1 MKRDSRC
8 ERSNCDRAIRSR
20 TMCEKWCIVTRRIR
34 VNSRSIRNDTPRDCR
49 SNSFKEKL
57 KEEGD
62 NPLFFV
68 YNIEMLYMNRGRDVM
83 SKFTVASNGALE
95 TTLRGAEV
103 LSTPLLNKGVAFTQ
117 EEREELGLKG
127 LLPPAVLTLEEQARR
142 AYEQFSSQPDDLL
155 KNVYLTA
162 LHDRNEVLFYRILT
176 EHLREMLPIV
186 YTPTV
191 GVAIQRYSHEY
202 RKPRGIYLSIN
213 DPSGIEDAFAN
224 IGATAENIDLVVVT
238 DGEGILGIG
247 DWGVGGINIAIGK
260 LAVYTAAVGIDP
272 SRVLPVILD
281 VGTNREELL
290 NNPFYIGN
298 RHPRI
303 TGEAYD
309 EFIDTFVQAVNKQFP
324 KALLHWEDF
333 SSRNARKILDK
344 YRHDVC
350 TFNDDIQG
358 TGAVSLAAVL
368 SAVKASGVPLSE
380 HRVVVFGAGTA
391 GIGIAD
397 QVRDAMVRVGLS
409 DEESHNRF
417 WCIDRNGL
425 VTDNMEDLLDFQI
438 PYARK
443 EAEVSD
449 WKQNDAIGL
458 AEVVKHVKPTILIG
472 TSTVAGAF
480 KEEIIKEMASHVER
494 PIILPMSNPT
504 PLAEAK
510 PADLIEWT
518 EGKALVATGSP
529 FEPVTYNGVT
539 YVIGQSNNA
548 LIFPGLGL
556 GTIVV
561 RASVM
566 TDGMFAAAAEA
577 VASMVDT
584 SQPGAP
590 ILPEVEE
597 LRNISELVAIEVA
610 KVAVAE
616 GVAREN
622 LSDDDIK
629 IAVKE
634 AIWEPEYRQ
643 IKAVEKVRI

>member
-1 MKRDSRC
+1 
-8 ERSNCDRAIRSR
+8 
-20 TMCEKWCIVTRRIR
+20 
-34 VNSRSIRNDTPRDCR
+34 
-49 SNSFKEKL
+49 
-57 KEEGD
+57 
-62 NPLFFV
+62 
-68 YNIEMLYMNRGRDVM
+68 M
-83 SKFTVASNGALE
+83 SKFTVASNGSLE
-95 TTLRGAEV
+95 TTLRGVEV

-142 AYEQFSSQPDDLL
+142 AYEQFCSQPDDLL

-176 EHLREMLPIV
+176 DHLREMLPIV

-202 RKPRGIYLSIN
+202 RKPRGVYLSIN
-213 DPSGIEDAFAN
+213 DPSGIEKAFAN

-344 YRHDVC
+344 YRHDIC

-397 QVRDAMVRVGLS
+397 QVRDAMVRVGVS
-409 DEESHNRF
+409 EEESYKRF

-443 EAEVSD
+443 EAEVSE
-449 WKQNDAIGL
+449 WKENGLIGL

-518 EGKALVATGSP
+518 EGRALVATGSP
-529 FEPVTYNGVT
+529 FEPVTYNGIT

-597 LRNISELVAIEVA
+597 LRNISEMVAIEVA

-622 LSDDDIK
+622 LSDNDIK

-643 IKAVEKVRI
+643 IKAVEKVTI

>member
-1 MKRDSRC
+1 
-8 ERSNCDRAIRSR
+8 
-20 TMCEKWCIVTRRIR
+20 
-34 VNSRSIRNDTPRDCR
+34 
-49 SNSFKEKL
+49 
-57 KEEGD
+57 
-62 NPLFFV
+62 
-68 YNIEMLYMNRGRDVM
+68 M
-83 SKFTVASNGALE
+83 SKFTVASNGSLE
-95 TTLRGAEV
+95 TTLRGVEV

-142 AYEQFSSQPDDLL
+142 AYEQFCSQPDDLL

-176 EHLREMLPIV
+176 DHLREMLPIV

-202 RKPRGIYLSIN
+202 RKPRGVYLSIN
-213 DPSGIEDAFAN
+213 DPSGIEEAFAN

-344 YRHDVC
+344 YRHDIC

-397 QVRDAMVRVGLS
+397 QVRDAMVRVGVS
-409 DEESHNRF
+409 EEESYKRF

-425 VTDNMEDLLDFQI
+425 VTDNMEDLLDFQM

-443 EAEVSD
+443 EAEVSE
-449 WKQNDAIGL
+449 WKENGVIGL

-518 EGKALVATGSP
+518 EGRALVATGSP

-597 LRNISELVAIEVA
+597 LRNISEMVAIEVA
-610 KVAVAE
+610 KIAVAE

-622 LSDDDIK
+622 LSDNDIK

-643 IKAVEKVRI
+643 IKAVEKVTI

>member
-1 MKRDSRC
+1 M
-8 ERSNCDRAIRSR
+8 
-20 TMCEKWCIVTRRIR
+20 
-34 VNSRSIRNDTPRDCR
+34 
-49 SNSFKEKL
+49 
-57 KEEGD
+57 
-62 NPLFFV
+62 
-68 YNIEMLYMNRGRDVM
+68 
-83 SKFTVASNGALE
+83 ASNGSLE
-95 TTLRGAEV
+95 TTLRGVEV

-127 LLPPAVLTLEEQARR
+127 LLPPAVLTLDEQARR
-142 AYEQFSSQPDDLL
+142 AYEQFCSQPDDLL

-176 EHLREMLPIV
+176 NHLREMLPIV

-202 RKPRGIYLSIN
+202 RKPRGVYLSVN
-213 DPSGIEDAFAN
+213 DPSGIEEAFAN

-298 RHPRI
+298 RHPRV

-309 EFIDTFVQAVNKQFP
+309 EFIDTFVQAVGNKFP

-397 QVRDAMVRVGLS
+397 QVRDAMVRVGVS
-409 DEESHNRF
+409 EEESYKRF

-425 VTDNMEDLLDFQI
+425 VTDNMEDLLDFQM

-443 EAEVSD
+443 EAEVSE
-449 WKQNDAIGL
+449 WKQNDVIGL

-510 PADLIEWT
+510 PVDLIEWT
-518 EGKALVATGSP
+518 EGRALVATGSP

-597 LRNISELVAIEVA
+597 LRNISEMVAIEVA

-622 LSDDDIK
+622 LSDNDIK
-629 IAVKE
+629 IAVKD

>member
-1 MKRDSRC
+1 
-8 ERSNCDRAIRSR
+8 
-20 TMCEKWCIVTRRIR
+20 
-34 VNSRSIRNDTPRDCR
+34 
-49 SNSFKEKL
+49 
-57 KEEGD
+57 
-62 NPLFFV
+62 
-68 YNIEMLYMNRGRDVM
+68 M
-83 SKFTVASNGALE
+83 SKFTVASNGSLE
-95 TTLRGAEV
+95 TTLRGVEV

-142 AYEQFSSQPDDLL
+142 AYEQFCSQPDDLL

-176 EHLREMLPIV
+176 DHLREMLPIV

-202 RKPRGIYLSIN
+202 RKPRGVYLSIN
-213 DPSGIEDAFAN
+213 DPSGIEEAFAN

-290 NNPFYIGN
+290 KNPFYIGN

-344 YRHDVC
+344 YRHDIC

-380 HRVVVFGAGTA
+380 HRVVVFGAGTT

-397 QVRDAMVRVGLS
+397 QVRDAMVRVGVS
-409 DEESHNRF
+409 EEESYKRF

-443 EAEVSD
+443 EAEVSE
-449 WKQNDAIGL
+449 WKENGVIGL

-518 EGKALVATGSP
+518 EGRALVATGSP

-597 LRNISELVAIEVA
+597 LRNISEMVAIEVA

-622 LSDDDIK
+622 LSDNDIK

-643 IKAVEKVRI
+643 IKAVGKVTI

>member
-1 MKRDSRC
+1 
-8 ERSNCDRAIRSR
+8 
-20 TMCEKWCIVTRRIR
+20 
-34 VNSRSIRNDTPRDCR
+34 
-49 SNSFKEKL
+49 
-57 KEEGD
+57 
-62 NPLFFV
+62 
-68 YNIEMLYMNRGRDVM
+68 M

-117 EEREELGLKG
+117 NEREELGLKG

-176 EHLREMLPIV
+176 DHLREMLPIV

-213 DPSGIEDAFAN
+213 DPSGIEEAFAN
-224 IGATAENIDLVVVT
+224 MGATAENIDLVVVT

-397 QVRDAMVRVGLS
+397 QVRDAMVRVGVS
-409 DEESHNRF
+409 EEESYKRF

-443 EAEVSD
+443 EAEVSE
-449 WKQNDAIGL
+449 WKENDVIGL

-480 KEEIIKEMASHVER
+480 KEEIIKKMASHVER

-518 EGKALVATGSP
+518 EGRALVATGSP

-597 LRNISELVAIEVA
+597 LRNISEMVAIEVA

-616 GVAREN
+616 GVARVN
-622 LSDDDIK
+622 LSDNDIK
-629 IAVKE
+629 MAVKE
-634 AIWEPEYRQ
+634 AMWKPKYRQ

>member
-1 MKRDSRC
+1 
-8 ERSNCDRAIRSR
+8 
-20 TMCEKWCIVTRRIR
+20 
-34 VNSRSIRNDTPRDCR
+34 
-49 SNSFKEKL
+49 
-57 KEEGD
+57 
-62 NPLFFV
+62 
-68 YNIEMLYMNRGRDVM
+68 MNRGRDVM

-117 EEREELGLKG
+117 NEREELGLKG

-176 EHLREMLPIV
+176 DHLREMLPIV

-202 RKPRGIYLSIN
+202 RKPRGVYLSIN
-213 DPSGIEDAFAN
+213 DPSGIEEAFTN

-397 QVRDAMVRVGLS
+397 QVRDAMVRVGVS
-409 DEESHNRF
+409 EEESYKRF

-443 EAEVSD
+443 EVEVSG
-449 WKQNDAIGL
+449 WKQNDVIGL

-518 EGKALVATGSP
+518 EGRALVATGSP

-597 LRNISELVAIEVA
+597 LRNISEMVAIEVA

-616 GVAREN
+616 GVARVN
-622 LSDDDIK
+622 LSDNDIK
-629 IAVKE
+629 MAVKE
-634 AIWEPEYRQ
+634 AMWKPEYRQ

>member
-1 MKRDSRC
+1 
-8 ERSNCDRAIRSR
+8 
-20 TMCEKWCIVTRRIR
+20 
-34 VNSRSIRNDTPRDCR
+34 
-49 SNSFKEKL
+49 
-57 KEEGD
+57 
-62 NPLFFV
+62 
-68 YNIEMLYMNRGRDVM
+68 M

-117 EEREELGLKG
+117 NEREELGLKG

-176 EHLREMLPIV
+176 DHLREMLPIV

-202 RKPRGIYLSIN
+202 RKPRGVYLSIN
-213 DPSGIEDAFAN
+213 DPSGIEEAFTN

-397 QVRDAMVRVGLS
+397 QVRDAMVRVGVS
-409 DEESHNRF
+409 EEESYKRF

-443 EAEVSD
+443 EVEVSG
-449 WKQNDAIGL
+449 WKENDVIGL

-518 EGKALVATGSP
+518 EGRALVATGSP

-597 LRNISELVAIEVA
+597 LRNISEMVAIEVA

-616 GVAREN
+616 GVARVN
-622 LSDDDIK
+622 LSDNDIK
-629 IAVKE
+629 MAVKE
-634 AIWEPEYRQ
+634 AMWKPEYRQ

>member
-1 MKRDSRC
+1 
-8 ERSNCDRAIRSR
+8 
-20 TMCEKWCIVTRRIR
+20 
-34 VNSRSIRNDTPRDCR
+34 
-49 SNSFKEKL
+49 
-57 KEEGD
+57 
-62 NPLFFV
+62 
-68 YNIEMLYMNRGRDVM
+68 MNRGRDVM
-83 SKFTVASNGALE
+83 SKFTVASNGSLE
-95 TTLRGAEV
+95 TTLRGVEV

-142 AYEQFSSQPDDLL
+142 AYEQFCSQPDDLL

-176 EHLREMLPIV
+176 DHLREMLPIV

-202 RKPRGIYLSIN
+202 RKPRGVYLSIN
-213 DPSGIEDAFAN
+213 DPSGIEEAFAN

-344 YRHDVC
+344 YRHDIC

-397 QVRDAMVRVGLS
+397 QVRDAMVRVGVS
-409 DEESHNRF
+409 EEESYKRF

-425 VTDNMEDLLDFQI
+425 VTDNMKDLLDFQM

-443 EAEVSD
+443 EAEVSE
-449 WKQNDAIGL
+449 WKQNGVIGL

-518 EGKALVATGSP
+518 EGRALVATGSP

-597 LRNISELVAIEVA
+597 LRNISEMVAIEVA

-622 LSDDDIK
+622 LSDNDIK
-629 IAVKE
+629 IAVKV

>member
-1 MKRDSRC
+1 
-8 ERSNCDRAIRSR
+8 
-20 TMCEKWCIVTRRIR
+20 
-34 VNSRSIRNDTPRDCR
+34 
-49 SNSFKEKL
+49 
-57 KEEGD
+57 
-62 NPLFFV
+62 
-68 YNIEMLYMNRGRDVM
+68 M

-117 EEREELGLKG
+117 NEREELGLKG

-176 EHLREMLPIV
+176 DHLREMLPIV

-202 RKPRGIYLSIN
+202 RKPRGVYLSIN
-213 DPSGIEDAFAN
+213 DPSGIEEAFTN

-368 SAVKASGVPLSE
+368 SAVKASGE

-397 QVRDAMVRVGLS
+397 QVRDAMVRVGVS
-409 DEESHNRF
+409 EEESYKRF

-443 EAEVSD
+443 EAEVSE
-449 WKQNDAIGL
+449 WKENDVIGL
-458 AEVVKHVKPTILIG
+458 AEVVKHVKPTLLIG

-480 KEEIIKEMASHVER
+480 KEEIIKEMASHIER

-518 EGKALVATGSP
+518 EGRALVATGSP

-597 LRNISELVAIEVA
+597 LRNISEMVAIEVA

-616 GVAREN
+616 GVARVN
-622 LSDDDIK
+622 LSDNDIK
-629 IAVKE
+629 MAVQE
-634 AIWEPEYRQ
+634 AMWKPEYRQ

>member
-1 MKRDSRC
+1 
-8 ERSNCDRAIRSR
+8 
-20 TMCEKWCIVTRRIR
+20 
-34 VNSRSIRNDTPRDCR
+34 
-49 SNSFKEKL
+49 
-57 KEEGD
+57 
-62 NPLFFV
+62 
-68 YNIEMLYMNRGRDVM
+68 M
-83 SKFTVASNGALE
+83 SKFTVASNGSLE
-95 TTLRGAEV
+95 TTLRGVEV

-142 AYEQFSSQPDDLL
+142 AYEQFCSQPDDLL

-176 EHLREMLPIV
+176 DHLREMLPIV

-202 RKPRGIYLSIN
+202 RKPRGVYLSIN
-213 DPSGIEDAFAN
+213 DPSGIEEAFAN

-309 EFIDTFVQAVNKQFP
+309 EFIDTFVQAVSKQFP

-344 YRHDVC
+344 YRHDIC

-397 QVRDAMVRVGLS
+397 QVRDAMVRVGVS
-409 DEESHNRF
+409 EEESYKRF

-425 VTDNMEDLLDFQI
+425 VTDNMEDLLDFQM

-443 EAEVSD
+443 ALEVSE
-449 WKQNDAIGL
+449 WKQNGVIGL

-480 KEEIIKEMASHVER
+480 KEEIVKEMASHVER

-518 EGKALVATGSP
+518 EGRALVATGSP

-561 RASVM
+561 RASIM

-597 LRNISELVAIEVA
+597 LRNISEMVAIEVA

-622 LSDDDIK
+622 LSDNDIK

>member
-1 MKRDSRC
+1 
-8 ERSNCDRAIRSR
+8 
-20 TMCEKWCIVTRRIR
+20 
-34 VNSRSIRNDTPRDCR
+34 
-49 SNSFKEKL
+49 
-57 KEEGD
+57 
-62 NPLFFV
+62 
-68 YNIEMLYMNRGRDVM
+68 M
-83 SKFTVASNGALE
+83 SKFTVASNGSLE
-95 TTLRGAEV
+95 TTLRGVEV

-117 EEREELGLKG
+117 EEREGLGLKG

-142 AYEQFSSQPDDLL
+142 AYEQFCSQPDDLL

-176 EHLREMLPIV
+176 NHLREMLPIV

-202 RKPRGIYLSIN
+202 RKPRGVYLSIN
-213 DPSGIEDAFAN
+213 DPSGIEEAFAN

-344 YRHDVC
+344 YRHDIC

-397 QVRDAMVRVGLS
+397 QVRDAMVHVGVS
-409 DEESHNRF
+409 EDESYKRF

-425 VTDNMEDLLDFQI
+425 VTNNMEDLLDFQM

-443 EAEVSD
+443 EAEVSE
-449 WKQNDAIGL
+449 WKQNDVIGL

-597 LRNISELVAIEVA
+597 LRNISEMVAIEVA

-622 LSDDDIK
+622 LSDNDIK

>member
-1 MKRDSRC
+1 
-8 ERSNCDRAIRSR
+8 
-20 TMCEKWCIVTRRIR
+20 
-34 VNSRSIRNDTPRDCR
+34 
-49 SNSFKEKL
+49 
-57 KEEGD
+57 
-62 NPLFFV
+62 
-68 YNIEMLYMNRGRDVM
+68 M

-176 EHLREMLPIV
+176 DHLREMLPIV

-213 DPSGIEDAFAN
+213 NPSGIEDAFAN

-425 VTDNMEDLLDFQI
+425 VTDNMEGLLDFQI

-449 WKQNDAIGL
+449 WKQNDVIGL

-518 EGKALVATGSP
+518 EGRALVATGSP

-622 LSDDDIK
+622 LSDNDIK

-634 AIWEPEYRQ
+634 AMWKPEYRQ
-643 IKAVEKVRI
+643 IKAVEKVSI

>member
-1 MKRDSRC
+1 
-8 ERSNCDRAIRSR
+8 
-20 TMCEKWCIVTRRIR
+20 
-34 VNSRSIRNDTPRDCR
+34 
-49 SNSFKEKL
+49 
-57 KEEGD
+57 
-62 NPLFFV
+62 
-68 YNIEMLYMNRGRDVM
+68 M

-117 EEREELGLKG
+117 NEREELGLKG

-176 EHLREMLPIV
+176 DHLREMLPIV

-213 DPSGIEDAFAN
+213 DPSGIEEAFAN

-397 QVRDAMVRVGLS
+397 QVRDAMVRVGVS
-409 DEESHNRF
+409 EEESYKRF

-443 EAEVSD
+443 EAEVSE
-449 WKQNDAIGL
+449 WKENDVIGL
-458 AEVVKHVKPTILIG
+458 AKVVKHVKPTILIG

-518 EGKALVATGSP
+518 EGRALVATGSP

-597 LRNISELVAIEVA
+597 LRNISEMVAIEVA

-616 GVAREN
+616 GVARVN
-622 LSDDDIK
+622 LSDNDIK
-629 IAVKE
+629 MAVKE
-634 AIWEPEYRQ
+634 AMWKPEYRQ

>member
-1 MKRDSRC
+1 
-8 ERSNCDRAIRSR
+8 
-20 TMCEKWCIVTRRIR
+20 
-34 VNSRSIRNDTPRDCR
+34 
-49 SNSFKEKL
+49 
-57 KEEGD
+57 
-62 NPLFFV
+62 
-68 YNIEMLYMNRGRDVM
+68 M
-83 SKFTVASNGALE
+83 SKFTVASNGSLE
-95 TTLRGAEV
+95 TTLRGVEV

-127 LLPPAVLTLEEQARR
+127 LLPPAVLTLDEQARR
-142 AYEQFSSQPDDLL
+142 AYEQFCSQPDDLL

-202 RKPRGIYLSIN
+202 RKPRGIYLSVN
-213 DPSGIEDAFAN
+213 DPSGIEEAFSN

-281 VGTNREELL
+281 VGTNREDLL

-298 RHPRI
+298 RHPRV
-303 TGEAYD
+303 TGEDYD
-309 EFIDTFVQAVNKQFP
+309 EFIDTFVQAVGNKFP

-368 SAVKASGVPLSE
+368 SAVKASGVPLNE

-397 QVRDAMVRVGLS
+397 QVRDALVRVGLS
-409 DEESHNRF
+409 EQEAHERF

-425 VTDNMEDLLDFQI
+425 ITDNMEDLLDFQA

-443 EAEVSD
+443 EAEVKD
-449 WKQNDAIGL
+449 WKQSDAIGL

-510 PADLIEWT
+510 PVDLIEWT
-518 EGKALVATGSP
+518 EGRALVATGSP
-529 FEPVTYNGVT
+529 FDPVTYNGVT

-597 LRNISELVAIEVA
+597 LRNISEMVAIEVA

-622 LSDDDIK
+622 LSDNDIK

-634 AIWEPEYRQ
+634 SIWKPEYRQ

>member
-1 MKRDSRC
+1 
-8 ERSNCDRAIRSR
+8 
-20 TMCEKWCIVTRRIR
+20 
-34 VNSRSIRNDTPRDCR
+34 
-49 SNSFKEKL
+49 
-57 KEEGD
+57 
-62 NPLFFV
+62 
-68 YNIEMLYMNRGRDVM
+68 M

-117 EEREELGLKG
+117 NEREELGLKG

-142 AYEQFSSQPDDLL
+142 AYEQFSSQPDNLL

-176 EHLREMLPIV
+176 DHLREMLPIV

-202 RKPRGIYLSIN
+202 RKPRGVYLSIN
-213 DPSGIEDAFAN
+213 DPSGIEEAFTN

-303 TGEAYD
+303 TGKAYD

-397 QVRDAMVRVGLS
+397 QVRDAMVRVGVS
-409 DEESHNRF
+409 EEESYKRF
-417 WCIDRNGL
+417 WCIDRNGV

-443 EAEVSD
+443 EVEVSG
-449 WKQNDAIGL
+449 WKQNDVIGL

-518 EGKALVATGSP
+518 EGRALVATGSP

-597 LRNISELVAIEVA
+597 LRNISEMVAIEVA

-616 GVAREN
+616 GVARVN
-622 LSDDDIK
+622 LSDNDIK
-629 IAVKE
+629 MAVKE
-634 AIWEPEYRQ
+634 AMWKPEYRQ